1 MSRSFVADFQTDA
14 QTDRKKD
21 MTHMN
26 NVQLYRD
33 RTKTIEDETDKNIQ
47 NNYTKIERNRGQK
60 DGQINRETDKQ
71 IEVKQINR

>member
-1 MSRSFVADFQTDA
+1 
-14 QTDRKKD
+14 

>member
-47 NNYTKIERNRGQK
+47 NNYTKIERNREIER
-60 DGQINRETDKQ
+60 QIGRQRDRQ
-71 IEVKQINR
+71 VDRS

>member
-1 MSRSFVADFQTDA
+1 MSRSFAADFQTDA

-47 NNYTKIERNRGQK
+47 NNYTKIERNREIERQIDRQTERQTSRQK
-60 DGQINRETDKQ
+60 LSR
-71 IEVKQINR
+71 